1 MKRSHLLLLSILG
14 AAAPAAHADD
24 FPTSSRVEYVLEC
37 MQKHESKGEYLY
49 KCSCVIDYIAK
60 AMTHDDYL
68 AMSTSLRNQTMAGE
82 RGAVFRDP
90 PQVKEM
96 AGKYKTIQADANKA
110 CYVPQR

>member
-1 MKRSHLLLLSILG
+1 MKRSHVLLLSLLL
-14 AAAPAAHADD
+14 AAPAAQAND

-49 KCSCVIDYIAK
+49 KCSCVIDHIAK
-60 AMTHDDYL
+60 AMTHDEYL

-90 PQVKEM
+90 PPIKEM
-96 AGKYKTIQADANKA
+96 AGKYKTIQANANKV
-110 CYVPQR
+110 CYVPPR